1 VLPLPPLNIHPAKT
15 TRQKGGV
22 SSWFNQLFHRAGGTH
37 GLSRRQSRV
46 LTGCRGNNRGYPR
59 VALALRAGIRGLSLD
74 SPRFPRADFFEVD
87 AHPQTQKQTTIEVLK
102 CKIREFVL
110 TWSKQKSVSSTVA
123 PGITMFGK
131 GGLLAPESISKSAMV
146 IMSCQLLFI
155 DFLASFC
162 HFFGPLYQFL
172 YTKNHFEWFRSYM
185 GGI

>member
-1 VLPLPPLNIHPAKT
+1 
-15 TRQKGGV
+15 
-22 SSWFNQLFHRAGGTH
+22 LFKSIFP
-37 GLSRRQSRV
+37 SR
-46 LTGCRGNNRGYPR
+46 GGYPR
-59 VALALRAGIRGLSLD
+59 AVEATVAGTRVQLWLCARVPAGCPWTTRVFLGPTSLRSTPPPKTHLKVIN
-74 SPRFPRADFFEVD
+74 
-87 AHPQTQKQTTIEVLK
+87 EVLN

-123 PGITMFGK
+123 PGITIFGK